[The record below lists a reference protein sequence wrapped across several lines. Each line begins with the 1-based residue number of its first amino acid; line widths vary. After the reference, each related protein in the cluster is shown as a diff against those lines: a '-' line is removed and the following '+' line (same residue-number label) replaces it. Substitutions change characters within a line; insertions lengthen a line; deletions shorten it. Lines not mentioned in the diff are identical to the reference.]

1 MSSFRSAQRAVRAS
15 APLLRSSPAVTNRG
29 SQRLFHESSK
39 AKAVE
44 AIATQT
50 PRNGGPPPPPYLGQ
64 QFNHQ
69 QQHLPT
75 EPFPQVE
82 GFTQLNVREQAYN
95 PKFHET
101 VGKIMKLREKYL
113 RDRCIFVESDEM
125 VELMLGLGAKESDI
139 PGMKTVSDKLYHDPT
154 LPFRRTRNSRFCLDF
169 DTHSIRRLEFQPFV
183 LTVEEDFNRY
193 DSGAIR
199 RFDEVQNDL
208 QLNSIFQALFAFKA
222 MIIHGMEVAHRPK
235 LEYGINKWVC
245 TLFNLRT
252 VTTPHIL
259 GEPALEGVHSD
270 GVDHTMTT
278 FLGSYNMSDNSAA
291 TFMHSMDEKTGI
303 PLEEIQPKH
312 LLARVQHK
320 KFLDTL
326 MIVDHE
332 RKHSLSAVYP
342 VDKTKEAHRDMLV
355 FFTRK
360 PVERSHVSGSI
371 DSLTP
376 HKELPMEIPLY
387 LPGAN

>member
-15 APLLRSSPAVTNRG
+15 APLLRSSPLITNWG

-50 PRNGGPPPPPYLGQ
+50 PLSNGPPPPPYVAQ
-64 QFNHQ
+64 QVQ
-69 QQHLPT
+69 QQQQQLISQPT
-75 EPFPQVE
+75 PQVE
-82 GFTQLNVREQAYN
+82 GYTQLNVRDQAYK
-95 PKFHET
+95 PKFYET
-101 VGKIMKLREKYL
+101 IGKIMKLREKYL
-113 RDRCIFVESDEM
+113 RDRAIFVESEEM
-125 VELMLGLGAKESDI
+125 LALMLGLGAKESDI
-139 PGMKTVSDKLYHDPT
+139 PGMKAVSDKLYHDPT
-154 LPFRRTRNSRFCLDF
+154 LPFRLTRNSRFCLDF
-169 DTHSIRRLEFQPFV
+169 DTHSIRRLEFQPFC

-208 QLNSIFQALFAFKA
+208 QLNSIFQALFVFKA
-222 MIIHGMEVAHRPK
+222 MIIHGMEIAHRPK

-245 TLFNLRT
+245 TLFSLRT

-291 TFMHSMDEKTGI
+291 TFMHDMEEKTGI
-303 PLEEIQPKH
+303 PLEQIQPIH
-312 LLARVQHK
+312 LVGRVQHK
-320 KFLDTL
+320 RFLDTL
-326 MIVDHE
+326 MVVDHE
-332 RKHSLSAVYP
+332 RKHSLSPVFP

-360 PVERSHVSGSI
+360 PVEQTHVSGGI
-371 DSLTP
+371 DSLNP
-376 HKELPMEIPLY
+376 HKDLPMEIPLY

>member
-1 MSSFRSAQRAVRAS
+1 MSTFRYAQRAVRAS
-15 APLLRSSPAVTNRG
+15 APLLRSSPIITNRG

-50 PRNGGPPPPPYLGQ
+50 LLNNGPPPPPNLAQ
-64 QFNHQ
+64 QLQ
-69 QQHLPT
+69 QPQQLLA
-75 EPFPQVE
+75 EPFPQPE
-82 GFTQLNVREQAYN
+82 GYTQLNVREQAYN
-95 PKFHET
+95 PKFYET
-101 VGKIMKLREKYL
+101 VSKIMKLREKYL
-113 RDRCIFVESDEM
+113 RDRSIFVESADM
-125 VELMLGLGAKESDI
+125 IDIVLGLGAKEADLPKMEKISDA
-139 PGMKTVSDKLYHDPT
+139 LYHDPT
-154 LPFRRTRNSRFCLDF
+154 LPFRLSRNSRFCLDF
-169 DTHSIRRLEFQPFV
+169 DTHTIRRLEFQPFI

-208 QLNSIFQALFAFKA
+208 QLNSVFQALFAFKA
-222 MIIHGMEVAHRPK
+222 MIIHGMQIAPRPK

-245 TLFNLRT
+245 TLFSLRT

-291 TFMHSMDEKTGI
+291 TFMHDMDEKTGI
-303 PLEEIQPKH
+303 PLEEIKPKH

-320 KFLDTL
+320 RLLDTL
-326 MIVDHE
+326 MVVDHE

-342 VDKTKEAHRDMLV
+342 VDETKEAHRDMLV

-360 PVERSHVSGSI
+360 PVERTHVSGSM

-376 HKELPMEIPLY
+376 HKELPMEVPLY
-387 LPGAN
+387 LPGSNQ